1 MPSLSITISI
11 EERRSFIP
19 IFSISQIIFFFQVL
33 LLSCSLADMELWFAV
48 CGGLAALLVA
58 AWAVRML
65 NWAFWKPRR
74 LDHLL
79 RSQGLKGSSY
89 RPISGDLKDFVRL
102 TEEARAKP
110 MPFSHAI
117 FPRVS
122 PFLQRAT
129 EAHGKENKVTFHW
142 MGTKPRALIAD
153 PDQIREVLADK
164 TGEIGKANTSHLFKY
179 FLTGVLGQ
187 EGEKWAKHRKILNPA
202 FHIEKLK
209 RMLPAF
215 SACCDELVNRWD
227 ETAAKGEE
235 IDVFVEFQ
243 SLTGDVISRSAFG
256 SNFEEGRKI
265 FQLHN
270 EQTLFIAG
278 SLPYAHIPGYRFLP
292 TRMNTRMKAIDK
304 EVKGILLSIIK
315 KREESMKLGTANND
329 DLLDLLLESNL
340 QHLREHGNA
349 GLTTDEVV
357 DECKLFY
364 FAGQETTS
372 LLLTWTMVVLSM
384 HQDWQE
390 RAREEVLQ
398 AFRKEKPTFD
408 GLSHLK
414 TVTMILYEVLRLY
427 PPVLGIP
434 RQVLKSTKIGN
445 VVYPPGVLLYL
456 SILQVH
462 HDPDLWGKD
471 VDEFKPERFAEGMY
485 KASEKNAFFPF
496 GSGHRI
502 CIGQNFALLEA
513 KLALCLILQRFSF
526 DLSPSYTHAPNFV
539 LTLKPQHG
547 APIRLR
553 RI

>member
-1 MPSLSITISI
+1 
-11 EERRSFIP
+11 
-19 IFSISQIIFFFQVL
+19 
-33 LLSCSLADMELWFAV
+33 MELWVAV
-48 CGGLAALLVA
+48 CSGLAALLVA

-65 NWAFWKPRR
+65 NWAFWEPRR
-74 LDHLL
+74 LDRAL

-102 TEEARAKP
+102 AEEARGKP

-122 PFLQRAT
+122 PFLKRAAD
-129 EAHGKENKVTFHW
+129 AHGKENKVTFHW
-142 MGTKPRALIAD
+142 MGPNPRATITD
-153 PDQIREVLADK
+153 PDQIREVLANK
-164 TGEIGKANTSHLFKY
+164 TGEIGKAKTNYLAKY
-179 FLTGVLGQ
+179 FIRGLLSQ

-215 SACCDELVNRWD
+215 SVCCDELVNRWD
-227 ETAAKGEE
+227 GMAAKGEE
-235 IDVFVEFQ
+235 IDVSVELQ
-243 SLTGDVISRSAFG
+243 SFTGDVISRSAFG

-265 FQLHN
+265 FQLQD
-270 EQTLFIAG
+270 EQGALVARG
-278 SLPYAHIPGYRFLP
+278 LPYAHIPGFRFLP
-292 TRMNTRMKAIDK
+292 TRINTRMKEINI
-304 EVKGILLSIIK
+304 EVKRILLSIIK
-315 KREESMKLGTANND
+315 KREESMKLGAAKND
-329 DLLDLLLESNL
+329 DLLGLLLESNL

-349 GLTTDEVV
+349 GMTTDEVV
-357 DECKLFY
+357 EECKLFY

-398 AFRKEKPTFD
+398 AFGKEKPTFD
-408 GLSHLK
+408 GLNHLK

-427 PPVLGIP
+427 PPAIGAV
-434 RQVLKSTKIGN
+434 RQVFKSTKIGD
-445 VVYPPGVLLYL
+445 VVYPPGVLLFL

-462 HDPDLWGKD
+462 HDPDFWGKD
-471 VDEFKPERFAEGMY
+471 VDEFKPERFADGMY

-496 GSGHRI
+496 GGGHRV

-526 DLSPSYTHAPNFV
+526 DLSPSYTHAPAIV

>member
-1 MPSLSITISI
+1 
-11 EERRSFIP
+11 
-19 IFSISQIIFFFQVL
+19 
-33 LLSCSLADMELWFAV
+33 MELWFAV

-74 LDHLL
+74 LDRAL

-102 TEEARAKP
+102 AEEARAKP

-117 FPRVS
+117 FSHVS
-122 PFLQRAT
+122 PFLQSAT

-142 MGTKPRALIAD
+142 MGTNPRALIAD

-179 FLTGVLGQ
+179 FLTGVLSQ

-215 SACCDELVNRWD
+215 YACCDELVNRWD
-227 ETAAKGEE
+227 EMAPKGEE

-243 SLTGDVISRSAFG
+243 SLAGDVISRSAFG

-304 EVKGILLSIIK
+304 ELKGILLSIIK
-315 KREESMKLGTANND
+315 KREESMKLGTAKND

-340 QHLREHGNA
+340 QHLREHGHA

-398 AFRKEKPTFD
+398 AFGKEKPTFD

-414 TVTMILYEVLRLY
+414 TVTLILYEVLRLY

>member
-1 MPSLSITISI
+1 
-11 EERRSFIP
+11 
-19 IFSISQIIFFFQVL
+19 
-33 LLSCSLADMELWFAV
+33 MELWLAV
-48 CGGLAALLVA
+48 CSGLAALLVA
-58 AWAVRML
+58 ACAVRML
-65 NWAFWKPRR
+65 NWAFWNPRR
-74 LDHLL
+74 LERAL

-89 RPISGDLKDFVRL
+89 SPISGDVKDLVRL
-102 TEEARAKP
+102 TEEARGKP

-122 PFLQRAT
+122 PFFKRAA

-142 MGTKPRALIAD
+142 MGPNPRAVIAD
-153 PDQIREVLADK
+153 PDQIREVLANK
-164 TGEIGKANTSHLFKY
+164 TGEIGKAKTNYLFDY
-179 FLTGVLGQ
+179 FIRGVLSQ

-215 SACCDELVNRWD
+215 SACCDELVSRWD
-227 ETAAKGEE
+227 EMAAKGEE
-235 IDVFVEFQ
+235 IDVSVELQ
-243 SLTGDVISRSAFG
+243 SFTGDVISRSAFG

-265 FQLHN
+265 FQLQD
-270 EQTLFIAG
+270 EQSMLVLRG
-278 SLPYAHIPGYRFLP
+278 LPYAHIPGFRFLP
-292 TRMNTRMKAIDK
+292 TRINTRMKAIDK
-304 EVKGILLSIIK
+304 EVRGILLSIIK
-315 KREESMKLGTANND
+315 KREESMKLGTSKND

-340 QHLREHGNA
+340 RHLREHGNV
-349 GLTTDEVV
+349 GMTTDEVV
-357 DECKLFY
+357 EECKLFY

-398 AFRKEKPTFD
+398 AFGKENPTFD

-427 PPVLGIP
+427 PPATGMN
-434 RQVLKSTKIGN
+434 RQVFKSTKIGD
-445 VVYPPGVLLYL
+445 VVYPPGVVLFLP
-456 SILQVH
+456 ILQVH
-462 HDPDLWGKD
+462 HDPDFWGKD
-471 VDEFKPERFAEGMY
+471 VHEFKPERFDEGMY

-496 GSGHRI
+496 SGGHRV

-513 KLALCLILQRFSF
+513 KLALSLILQRFSF
-526 DLSPSYTHAPNFV
+526 DLSPSYAHAPNV
-539 LTLKPQHG
+539 VITLKPQHG

-553 RI
+553 RL